1 MIIKKLF
8 TGSFIDD
15 DHGQEF
21 NGQLYLDLV
30 AYHLKRPITT
40 FLTIF
45 ILLVFIRGS

>member
-1 MIIKKLF
+1 MIIKKLV

-21 NGQLYLDLV
+21 NGQGYPDLM
-30 AYHLKRPITT
+30 AFHLKRQITT

-45 ILLVFIRGS
+45 IFFIRGS